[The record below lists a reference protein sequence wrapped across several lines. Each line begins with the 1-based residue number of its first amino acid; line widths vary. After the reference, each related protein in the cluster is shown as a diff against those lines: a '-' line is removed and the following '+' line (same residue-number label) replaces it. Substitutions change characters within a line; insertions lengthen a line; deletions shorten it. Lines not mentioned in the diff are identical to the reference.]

1 MSRRPAPRAL
11 VEGFSRHRPVV
22 VERPA
27 LRVREGV
34 GQAIGDPVAA
44 ETPVVLVYN
53 DLSQAVMM
61 ATPADLEDFA
71 VGFSLSEGIVG
82 SAGEVGGI
90 ELADVALGLEIRIAI
105 PQDRGSRLRERQ
117 RSVEGRTGCG
127 LCGIMSL
134 EQALRPLPVI
144 SRVPAIAWQA
154 ITDALAALPEQQRAN
169 QASGA
174 AHAAAFATAA
184 GGIRLVREDV
194 GRHNA
199 FDKLIGALARGGID
213 PASGFVVLTSR
224 FSAELVQ
231 KAAIAG
237 IAVVAAVS
245 APTTLAIELAQGAGI
260 TLIAFARGHGFTIY
274 THPDRIGCESA

>member
-1 MSRRPAPRAL
+1 MPDAPPGKLPDAPAGMTPDDAPATAPPERLDRFMARA
-11 VEGFSRHRPVV
+11 GAAYYAHREAFGATGDFITAP
-22 VERPA
+22 EMT
-27 LRVREGV
+27 
-34 GQAIGDPVAA
+34 QA
-44 ETPVVLVYN
+44 
-53 DLSQAVMM
+53 
-61 ATPADLEDFA
+61 F
-71 VGFSLSEGIVG
+71 
-82 SAGEVGGI
+82 GEC
-90 ELADVALGLEIRIAI
+90 LGLWA
-105 PQDRGSRLRERQ
+105 
-117 RSVEGRTGCG
+117 
-127 LCGIMSL
+127 
-134 EQALRPLPVI
+134 
-144 SRVPAIAWQA
+144 AIAWQA
-154 ITDALAALPEQQRAN
+154 ITDALAALPEQQHAN

-184 GGIRLVREDV
+184 GVIRLVREDV

-245 APTTLAIELAQGAGI
+245 APTTLAIELAQAAGI